1 MDPKLKVLYKLTT
14 TNISHGHNW
23 VGLVGGFVGGLVGS
37 LVGGFVGGF
46 ESDFV
51 GDPVNGFV
59 GESFTELYPRYEGT

>member
-1 MDPKLKVLYKLTT
+1 MDPKLYKLTT

-23 VGLVGGFVGGLVGS
+23 AGLVGGFVGGLVGS
-37 LVGGFVGGF
+37 LVGGF

-59 GESFTELYPRYEGT
+59 GESFTELYPRYKGT